1 MKNFLIII
9 IFAILL
15 ASLGGADSKS
25 GEQNRNNSSL
35 ISRDLLFGN
44 PDKITTRIS
53 PDGSKLAF
61 LAPKEG
67 VLNVWVGQAD
77 SPKTAKPVTNDTS
90 RGIRSYTWAYTNQHI
105 LYLQDRNGD
114 ENWRIYSVNLSN
126 GKILDLTPF
135 EGVRADIRA
144 LSPKHPEEAIIGLNR
159 RDPEYHDLYRLNIET
174 GNMTLILENKEFS
187 GFEIDNDFRVRL
199 ASNMTADGGSEV
211 FMPAKNGSWE
221 TFIRIEMEDALTT
234 GFSGFNKIND
244 QIYLIDSRGRN
255 TAALYALNLQTK
267 ESYFLAEDPKSD
279 LTGMMIHPTEKN
291 VQAVAFYYDR
301 IHWKILDPS
310 IEPDM
315 DLLHSVEEGDMTV
328 VSRSLDDKVW
338 IVVFTRDNGP
348 SHYYYYDH
356 DKRRASFLFTDRE
369 LLAGL
374 PLAKMIP
381 AVIKSRD
388 GLDLVSYYT
397 LPLQS
402 DENGDGRPDKP
413 LPMVL
418 YVHGGPWARDYWGLD
433 SIHQWLA
440 NRGYVVLSVN
450 FRGSTGLG
458 KNFINAGNLEWGKKM
473 HDDLIDAVNWSVQQ
487 KIADP
492 EKIAI
497 MGGSYGGYAAL
508 AGLTFTPGTFACAVD
523 IVGPSNLITL
533 LETIPPYWKPEI
545 EQFTKRVGDFRTE
558 PGRKLLQERSPLNSV
573 TRIERPLLIGQ
584 GANDPRVKQN
594 ESDQIVKA
602 MQAKGLPVTYVLYG
616 DEGHGF
622 ARPENRLSFYAI
634 AEAFLAEHL
643 GGSFQPIGQDF
654 TGSNLTV
661 PAGAG
666 EVPGLAQALEGKA

>member
-1 MKNFLIII
+1 MKNFLIFITLV
-9 IFAILL
+9 ILL
-15 ASLGGADSKS
+15 ASLGGADTKS

-44 PDKITTRIS
+44 PDRVTTRIS
-53 PDGSKLAF
+53 PDGSRLSF
-61 LAPKEG
+61 LAPKDG
-67 VLNVWVGQAD
+67 VLNVWVGPAD
-77 SPKTAKPVTNDTS
+77 SPEKAKPVTNDTY
-90 RGIRSYTWAYTNQHI
+90 RGIRSYTWTYTNQHI
-105 LYLQDRNGD
+105 LYLQDANGD
-114 ENWRIYSVNLSN
+114 ENWRIYSVDLRS

-135 EGVRADIRA
+135 SGVRAEIRA
-144 LSPKHPEEAIIGLNR
+144 ISRKHPNEVIIGLNK

-187 GFEIDNDFRVRL
+187 GFEIDDDFNVRL

-211 FMPAKNGSWE
+211 FRPAENKIWE
-221 TFIRIEMEDALTT
+221 PFMKVEMEDALTT
-234 GFSGFNKIND
+234 GFSGFDKNNKL
-244 QIYLIDSRGRN
+244 IYLIDSRGRN
-255 TAALYALNLQTK
+255 TAALYSLDLGTN
-267 ESYFLAEDPKSD
+267 ESTFLAEDPKSD
-279 LTGMMIHPTEKN
+279 LTSMMVHPTEKN

-301 IHWKILDPS
+301 IQWKILDPS
-310 IEPDM
+310 IQQDI
-315 DLLHSVEEGDMTV
+315 DLLRGVEEGDMTV

-338 IVVFTRDNGP
+338 IVVYTKDNGP
-348 SHYYYYDH
+348 ARYYRYDH
-356 DKRRASFLFTDRE
+356 EKKLTYFLFTDRE

-388 GLDLVSYYT
+388 GLDLVCYYT
-397 LPLQS
+397 LPLRS
-402 DENGDGRPDKP
+402 DENGDGLPDEP

-418 YVHGGPWARDYWGLD
+418 YVHGGPWGRDYWGFD

-440 NRGYVVLSVN
+440 NRGYAVLSVN

-458 KNFINAGNLEWGKKM
+458 KSFINAGNLEWGRKM

-545 EQFTKRVGDFRTE
+545 EQFTKRVGDFRTDD
-558 PGRKLLQERSPLNSV
+558 GKKLLVERSPLTHV
-573 TRIERPLLIGQ
+573 ERIERPLLIGQ

-634 AEAFLAEHL
+634 TEAFLAERL

-654 TGSNLTV
+654 VGANLTV
-661 PAGAG
+661 PAGADQ
-666 EVPGLAQALEGKA
+666 VSGLAQVLEKRV

>member
-9 IFAILL
+9 ILAILL
-15 ASLGGADSKS
+15 ASLGSADTKA
-25 GEQNRNNSSL
+25 GEQNRNSSSL

-77 SPKTAKPVTNDTS
+77 SPETAKPVTNDTS
-90 RGIRSYTWAYTNQHI
+90 RGIRSYTWTHTNQHI

-114 ENWRIYSVNLSN
+114 ENWRIYSVNLSS
-126 GKILDLTPF
+126 GKTLDLTPF
-135 EGVRADIRA
+135 EGVRAEIRA
-144 LSPKHPEEAIIGLNR
+144 LSPKHPHEVIIGLNK
-159 RDPEYHDLYRLNIET
+159 RDPEYHDLYLLNIET

-187 GFEIDNDFRVRL
+187 GFEIDDDFKVRL

-211 FMPAKNGSWE
+211 FMPAENGSWE
-221 TFIRIEMEDALTT
+221 TFLKIEMEDALTT
-234 GFSGFNKIND
+234 GFSGFNKSND
-244 QIYLIDSRGRN
+244 LIYLIDSRGRN
-255 TAALYALNLQTK
+255 TAALYALNLHTN
-267 ESYFLAEDPKSD
+267 ESIFLAEDPKSD
-279 LTGMMIHPTEKN
+279 LNGMMIHPTEKN

-301 IHWKILDPS
+301 IQWKILDPS
-310 IEPDM
+310 IQPDI
-315 DLLHSVEEGDMTV
+315 DLLRSVEEGDMTV
-328 VSRSLDDKVW
+328 ISRSLNDKVW

-348 SHYYYYDH
+348 ARYYLYNH
-356 DKRRASFLFTDRE
+356 EEKRATFLFTDRE
-369 LLAGL
+369 KLAGL
-374 PLAKMIP
+374 PLARMIP
-381 AVIKSRD
+381 AVIKTRD
-388 GLDLVSYYT
+388 GLDQVCYYT
-397 LPLQS
+397 LPLPS
-402 DENGDGRPDKP
+402 DENGDGLPDKP

-433 SIHQWLA
+433 SMHQWLA
-440 NRGYVVLSVN
+440 NRGYAVLSVN

-492 EKIAI
+492 KKIAI

-508 AGLTFTPGTFACAVD
+508 AGLTFTPKTFACAVD

-558 PGRKLLQERSPLNSV
+558 SGKKLLVERSPLNSV

-643 GGSFQPIGQDF
+643 GGRFQPIGKDF
-654 TGSNLTV
+654 VGSNFTV

-666 EVPGLAQALEGKA
+666 EVPGLEQALGG